1 MTPRA
6 DGGRRTALACPHC
19 GAAMRIRS
27 SRLASQTCRE
37 LNLHCVNTHCG
48 ATYGAT
54 LEISHAISPSARP
67 NPSVNLRQ
75 APARPRHNAIHNS
88 PINPSG
94 PAVPPPANDDAT
106 RAISTG

>member
-27 SRLASQTCRE
+27 SRLASTTCRE
-37 LNLHCVNTHCG
+37 LNLHCLNTDCG

-54 LEISHAISPSARP
+54 LEISHGISPSAQP

-75 APARPRHNAIHNS
+75 APARPRPHDRPNA
-88 PINPSG
+88 SG
-94 PAVPPPANDDAT
+94 PAVPPPANDDAMRT
-106 RAISTG
+106 INTG